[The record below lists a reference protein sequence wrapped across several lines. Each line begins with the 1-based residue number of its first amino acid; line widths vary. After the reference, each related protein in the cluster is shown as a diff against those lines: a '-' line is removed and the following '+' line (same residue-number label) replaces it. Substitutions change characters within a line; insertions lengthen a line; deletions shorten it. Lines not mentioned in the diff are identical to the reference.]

1 MLDKDFTKALSSLS
15 ATKPEKS
22 WVDKNRELLSCQI
35 SNGEAFEAVKLGMGA
50 RFSLLFSRLSQPVP
64 VAMMIV
70 AFFALAGSAIT
81 FSKNST
87 PGDPL
92 YMAKTAGERA
102 RLAATLSERE
112 KAKLSINFAERRA
125 IEMIE
130 LMNREEKNG
139 EVIEGA
145 TQDPRMENLSRSF
158 KQELSSARERLVK
171 LEEKEAKQEAV
182 GGLKP
187 GINKNQESSVTGTAT
202 GTTTAVS
209 GEEGKTEEGETAGQP
224 SSDVIIASE
233 IAAAATVDASVKAA
247 LDEIENLFDSAQY
260 AEAIEKL
267 KNIKIQSSGQ

>member
-187 GINKNQESSVTGTAT
+187 GINKNQELSVTGTAT
-202 GTTTAVS
+202 AVGS
-209 GEEGKTEEGETAGQP
+209 EEAKTLEGEKAEQGDG
-224 SSDVIIASE
+224 DVIIASE